1 MHDTGIAGQLM
12 NGIAMT
18 LTQGNYHVT
27 DVSPWGFPMSVH
39 ADIEPGKGPTFDDPG
54 YGPEVCIS
62 SVFVAG
68 VDIYRMLDNDQL
80 TRIED
85 AIIRALDL

>member
-1 MHDTGIAGQLM
+1 
-12 NGIAMT
+12 MT

-39 ADIEPGKGPTFDDPG
+39 ADIEPGQGATFDDPG

-62 SVFVAG
+62 SVFVG
-68 VDIYRMLDNDQL
+68 GINIVDMLDNAQL
-80 TRIED
+80 QRLEE
-85 AIIRALDL
+85 AIIRELDL